1 MYTDHISKHHTPSS
15 LPSMRPYGIVKAIRT
30 SSPPRR
36 VSIGAVAVAAD
47 EPLPS
52 PLTLDVLFACLPSC
66 AFLLGIKIGCCAKL
80 QTSYNSPF
88 RSYTATGLRTSGRA
102 SSRWLGISKSPQM
115 LSPCRSFLHS
125 SGVSGLS
132 SIGLLGLFTS
142 SIPYPRLSARFQK
155 LMRCRFLVLFCSILV
170 QLILLDQRSSSDW
183 RRFFRPIEETNRTHS
198 TEAMQQIAGMDR
210 AKRNY

>member
-1 MYTDHISKHHTPSS
+1 
-15 LPSMRPYGIVKAIRT
+15 MRPYGIVKAKRT

-36 VSIGAVAVAAD
+36 VSIGAAAVATD
-47 EPLPS
+47 EPSPS
-52 PLTLDVLFACLPSC
+52 PLTPDVLFVCLPSYTV
-66 AFLLGIKIGCCAKL
+66 LLGIKIGYCAKL

-102 SSRWLGISKSPQM
+102 SSRWLGFPKSPQM

-155 LMRCRFLVLFCSILV
+155 LMCCRFLVLFCSILV
-170 QLILLDQRSSSDW
+170 QLILLDQRSQQFSAFIILEKLSLLQHMDITLICYHGHQPDARVKNKYGNVCEGKI
-183 RRFFRPIEETNRTHS
+183 RR
-198 TEAMQQIAGMDR
+198 
-210 AKRNY
+210 

>member
-1 MYTDHISKHHTPSS
+1 MP
-15 LPSMRPYGIVKAIRT
+15 PYGIVKAIRT

-47 EPLPS
+47 EPSPS

-66 AFLLGIKIGCCAKL
+66 MFLLGIKIGYCAKL

-88 RSYTATGLRTSGRA
+88 RSYNATGLRTSDRA
-102 SSRWLGISKSPQM
+102 SSRWLVFPKSPQM

-155 LMRCRFLVLFCSILV
+155 LMRCRRSMPGIASLPSINKNTDALHV
-170 QLILLDQRSSSDW
+170 RKESVSLYTSNLSYTIFFLILAC
-183 RRFFRPIEETNRTHS
+183 FI
-198 TEAMQQIAGMDR
+198 
-210 AKRNY
+210 

>member
-1 MYTDHISKHHTPSS
+1 MEHDASQPHPFGARLSEQSS
-15 LPSMRPYGIVKAIRT
+15 FI
-30 SSPPRR
+30 
-36 VSIGAVAVAAD
+36 
-47 EPLPS
+47 
-52 PLTLDVLFACLPSC
+52 
-66 AFLLGIKIGCCAKL
+66 LGIKIGCCAKL

-88 RSYTATGLRTSGRA
+88 RSYTATGLRTSDRA

-155 LMRCRFLVLFCSILV
+155 LMRCRRSTPSIASLP
-170 QLILLDQRSSSDW
+170 S
-183 RRFFRPIEETNRTHS
+183 IEGKYRCPPREKGIGIIIH
-198 TEAMQQIAGMDR
+198 I
-210 AKRNY
+210 

>member
-1 MYTDHISKHHTPSS
+1 MEHDASQPRPFGARLSEQSS
-15 LPSMRPYGIVKAIRT
+15 FI
-30 SSPPRR
+30 
-36 VSIGAVAVAAD
+36 
-47 EPLPS
+47 
-52 PLTLDVLFACLPSC
+52 
-66 AFLLGIKIGCCAKL
+66 LGIIGCCAKL

-155 LMRCRFLVLFCSILV
+155 LMRFFNEASSVFDWSETWSLSPKMMALLEIYNILSHIGVLYLIPYYIIVVVFFCV
-170 QLILLDQRSSSDW
+170 FCFSSL
-183 RRFFRPIEETNRTHS
+183 
-198 TEAMQQIAGMDR
+198 
-210 AKRNY
+210 

>member
-1 MYTDHISKHHTPSS
+1 MYAEHIFTCRTTSPS

-66 AFLLGIKIGCCAKL
+66 VFLLGIKTGYCAKL

-88 RSYTATGLRTSGRA
+88 RSYTATGLRTSDRA
-102 SSRWLGISKSPQM
+102 SSRWLVFPKSPQM

-155 LMRCRFLVLFCSILV
+155 LMRCRRSMPGIANLPSI
-170 QLILLDQRSSSDW
+170 
-183 RRFFRPIEETNRTHS
+183 E
-198 TEAMQQIAGMDR
+198 
-210 AKRNY
+210 

>member
-1 MYTDHISKHHTPSS
+1 MYAEHIFTCRTTSPS

-47 EPLPS
+47 EPSPS

-66 AFLLGIKIGCCAKL
+66 VFLLGIKTGYCAKL

-88 RSYTATGLRTSGRA
+88 RSYNATGLRTSDRA

-142 SIPYPRLSARFQK
+142 SIPYPHLSARFQK
-155 LMRCRFLVLFCSILV
+155 LTRCRFFGS
-170 QLILLDQRSSSDW
+170 LLSHPCATDTSRSKKFV
-183 RRFFRPIEETNRTHS
+183 RL
-198 TEAMQQIAGMDR
+198 A
-210 AKRNY
+210 